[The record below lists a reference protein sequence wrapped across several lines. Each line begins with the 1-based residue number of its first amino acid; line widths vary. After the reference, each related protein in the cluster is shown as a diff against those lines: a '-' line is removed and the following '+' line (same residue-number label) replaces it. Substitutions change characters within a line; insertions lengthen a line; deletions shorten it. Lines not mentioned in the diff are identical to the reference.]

1 MNNERDFVIVA
12 NTYRGDCVRKVVLLC
27 VMSCLLVA
35 CGIDEERYDD
45 YEMIDIHE
53 PYDERAVI
61 EQMMDEQRDLLKPG
75 FITKITD
82 SSGND
87 FEFRHG
93 EITYNSDTDELIY
106 EADYLYQKMSFLL
119 QFTAHKN
126 SEEDIFEEELKQM
139 EEVEPLHIP
148 HADGYMGS
156 KTGGRDLYHT
166 FVAQTDDTDYN
177 FSRNHLDMEQDDV
190 EVVRA
195 IGESLK
201 TEEEGAYTPFYERF
215 TLDPSTLHFP
225 MLHKDFVHHVEVTI
239 GDIGDYEPTNDIF
252 MTYYVGEDDKSFT
265 YQIRNEGRFAYS
277 DIYIEE
283 ERFETENGLTVTMY
297 VDEKA
302 GNDVFVWE
310 HEDIAYAMMIDPT
323 EGLFTDEELEAII
336 DSSID
341 DSREFSS
348 DDIFEPINDEPK
360 LSDKDQEALTQLE
373 KIADDIQRERFGE

>member
-1 MNNERDFVIVA
+1 M
-12 NTYRGDCVRKVVLLC
+12 RKVVLLC

-45 YEMIDIHE
+45 YEIIDIHE

-61 EQMMDEQRDLLKPG
+61 EHMMDEQRDVLKPG

-82 SSGND
+82 SYGND
-87 FEFRHG
+87 FEFRMG
-93 EITYNSDTDELIY
+93 QIIYNSDTDELIH
-106 EADYLYQKMSFLL
+106 EADYLYEKTSFLL

-126 SEEDIFEEELKQM
+126 SEEDIFEEELEQM
-139 EEVEPLHIP
+139 EDVEPLDLP

-156 KTGGRDLYHT
+156 MTRGRHLFHT

-177 FSRNHLDMEQDDV
+177 FSRNNLDMEQDDV

-215 TLDPSTLHFP
+215 TLDLSELHFP
-225 MLHKDFVHHVEVTI
+225 MLHKDLVNHVEITI
-239 GDIGDYEPTNDIF
+239 GDIGDYVPTNDIF
-252 MTYYVGEDDKSFT
+252 MTYYVGGDDKSFT
-265 YQIRNEGRFAYS
+265 YQIRNEDRFAYS
-277 DIYIEE
+277 SIHIEK

-297 VDEKA
+297 VNEKS
-302 GNDVFVWE
+302 GYDVFVWE
-310 HEDIAYAMMIDPT
+310 HEDIAYAIMIDPT
-323 EGLFTDEELEAII
+323 EDLFTDEELEAII

-341 DSREFSS
+341 DSREFSR

-360 LSDKDQEALTQLE
+360 LSDKDQEALSQLK
-373 KIADDIQRERFGE
+373 KIADDIHRERFGE